1 MTIAEWLAHPRM
13 RGLELLLQRRNP
25 LPWSVPSD
33 PWCARIH
40 YCAPDGVG
48 SYYTIGRGDTPD
60 DAVSDAFALAT
71 QDPMGFGGSL

>member
-1 MTIAEWLAHPRM
+1 VTIAEWLAHPRM
-13 RGLELLLQRRNP
+13 QGLELVRP
-25 LPWSVPSD
+25 D
-33 PWCARIH
+33 PWWARIH

-71 QDPMGFGGSL
+71 QDPMGF